1 MIENII
7 FFVMTIYVCVMSYI
21 KDSIIE
27 EVFSGQ
33 IHDNSLSW
41 RVFYPLYHTH
51 TKRIVKKFGSVCNA
65 AKYI

>member
-27 EVFSGQ
+27 EVFSWT
-33 IHDNSLSW
+33 N
-41 RVFYPLYHTH
+41 T
-51 TKRIVKKFGSVCNA
+51 
-65 AKYI
+65 

>member
-1 MIENII
+1 
-7 FFVMTIYVCVMSYI
+7 MSYI